1 MDIGGGMQ
9 ALRLEFVPEP
19 STMLLL
25 VGGGL
30 LLWRFRRRR

>member
-1 MDIGGGMQ
+1 MQ

-19 STMLLL
+19 STVLLL

-30 LLWRFRRRR
+30 VLWRFRRKQ